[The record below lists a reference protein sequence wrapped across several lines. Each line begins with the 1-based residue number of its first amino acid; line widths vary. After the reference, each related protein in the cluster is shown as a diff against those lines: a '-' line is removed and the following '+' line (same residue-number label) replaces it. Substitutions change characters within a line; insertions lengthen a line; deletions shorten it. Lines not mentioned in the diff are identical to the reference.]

1 MAYISTSR
9 CCLRVLQEHRYTNM
23 EKHIIKFKKDI
34 FAGLKEYL
42 LSCPDN
48 NEKHAFLYCNIAR
61 KDDTIIFYPA
71 RIIGFKEDD
80 PNVSFSV
87 SHFSLKKELLHRIH
101 IDFVESSYDGL
112 ISCHSHA
119 FETGEV
125 WFSGT
130 DDQNDM
136 NLMTHFYSELTSS
149 RKNLGRSGKIET
161 LSMVFGQHTIGA
173 RGFIQADKTFTPV
186 DKIIVMD
193 KTINTI
199 IPTNRPRP
207 KKECLLER
215 QRLDR
220 QVLAFGEAGRE
231 QLKNIRVGIIG
242 GGGTGSIIAEGICR
256 LGVKDIVLVDAD
268 RIELSNLNRWQGGT
282 MADIDRLKVNVLAE
296 RLVHMAPDVQVTPL
310 AESVLSEEAVTT
322 LKDCDCILGCID
334 AHHVRYF
341 LNRFSMQFLIPFLD
355 CSTGIIMK
363 DGNIGKIGSRI
374 AAVIPSVTRCLDC
387 SEVEYYKPE
396 DIHHHFTDG
405 ATYNNLKR
413 NKYIQEEVTS
423 IHAPAVYPVNM
434 LTSSILLMEFMNL
447 FWGFKPVFWNTYLDY
462 MTFSEDCHHSCDLT
476 DNPESPLESC
486 LFCNEYLAAGDSESL
501 DYFLRSGKKIDM
513 PEYDFEYTPPA
524 EKAGKEDVEEVV

>member
-1 MAYISTSR
+1 
-9 CCLRVLQEHRYTNM
+9 M

-48 NEKHAFLYCNIAR
+48 KEKHAFLYCNIAR
-61 KDDTIIFYPA
+61 KDDTVIFYPA
-71 RIIGFKEDD
+71 RIIGFKDDD
-80 PNVSFSV
+80 PNVSSSV

-119 FETGEV
+119 FENGNV
-125 WFSGT
+125 WFSAT

-149 RKNLGRSGKIET
+149 RKNLGRSENIET

-173 RGFIQADKTFTPV
+173 RGFDQDGKAFTAV
-186 DKIIVMD
+186 DKIVVMGA
-193 KTINTI
+193 TINTI

-231 QLKNIRVGIIG
+231 QLKNIKVGIIG

-296 RLVHMAPDVQVTPL
+296 RLVEMAPDVKVTSV
-310 AESVLSEEAVTT
+310 AESVLSDDGVTA
-322 LKDCDCILGCID
+322 LKDCDCILGCVD

-341 LNRFSMQFLIPFLD
+341 LNRFSMQYLIPFLD
-355 CSTGIIMK
+355 CSTGIIMQ
-363 DGNIGKIGSRI
+363 DGDISKIGSRI
-374 AAVIPSVTRCLDC
+374 VAVIPSVTRCLDC
-387 SEVEYYKPE
+387 SEVEYYKPQ
-396 DIHHHFTDG
+396 DIQHHFTDG
-405 ATYNNLKR
+405 ETYKNLKR
-413 NKYIQEEVTS
+413 NKYIQEEDTS

-462 MTFSEDCHHSCDLT
+462 MSFSQDCSHSCDLS
-476 DNPESPLESC
+476 DNPEPLVESC
-486 LFCNEYLAAGDSESL
+486 LFCNDYIATGDSESL
-501 DYFLRSGKKIDM
+501 DIFLSVKKEIEL
-513 PEYDFEYTPPA
+513 PEYDFEYTLPVNKA
-524 EKAGKEDVEEVV
+524 EKEDVEEAV